1 MTSAEKVRDV
11 LTSITGAPFSITE
24 PGPHRLLLR
33 QNSVWFVANL
43 DLAYLDRT
51 AYLDRA
57 WEDRQG
63 ALWLETSEIADM
75 IALVERE
82 YGEKGA
88 AEMPDVKPGVTP
100 SGGIP
105 DEVTGYPRVVSL
117 LREYDRIA
125 TEVGTRNGV
134 ELKLLYDGGVG
145 VTTVRIG
152 GRVPAVPSSGEAMK
166 ETVES
171 VAKALREAYER
182 VVSAEANGP
191 D

>member
-1 MTSAEKVRDV
+1 MIPEASLMGDILGK
-11 LTSITGAPFSITE
+11 ITGAPFVIDK
-24 PGPHRLLLR
+24 PQDNRLILR
-33 QNSVWFVANL
+33 DRALWFVWCSDIAFSHQTGPL
-43 DLAYLDRT
+43 KA
-51 AYLDRA
+51 A
-57 WEDRQG
+57 WKDKEG
-63 ALWLETSEIADM
+63 IWLETAKVADM

-88 AEMPDVKPGVTP
+88 SKMPDVKPGVAP